1 MQVIWVKKAKTR
13 PFLHGSRVKKST
25 PALLHRSAHVKYISS
40 AKTIQGPL
48 VSMLSPRCL
57 DLSCLFSL

>member
-48 VSMLSPRCL
+48 VSPAVPAVP
-57 DLSCLFSL
+57 